1 MTVDLN
7 NADLDTLNGLM
18 ERTPAPL
25 QPLDAVMID
34 GYLAGVSVQPR
45 IVPVTD
51 WLPGVFDL
59 EGRALPADH
68 DPAWLGRCRA
78 LIERRF
84 EVMNTDISEDSW
96 FDPVIID
103 IDHAPPV
110 SEYETPKTPAAQVL
124 GPWLA
129 GFLHALD
136 RFPEVMARGDDEA
149 AALVTQLVGLLS
161 GEHATDV
168 NRSVDALVRTV
179 VALWME
185 TEDQRYHVD
194 TIRRSLPKVGRNEP
208 CPCGS
213 GRKYKACHGAPT
225 S

>member
-7 NADLDTLNGLM
+7 NADLEALTALM
-18 ERTPAPL
+18 EHTPAPL

-45 IVPVTD
+45 IVTVAE

-59 EGRALPADH
+59 EGRTLPPDH
-68 DPAWLGRCRA
+68 DPAWLARCRA

-96 FDPVIID
+96 FDPVIVD
-103 IDHAPPV
+103 IDHMPPV
-110 SEYETPKTPAAQVL
+110 SEYEIPTTPAAQVL

-136 RFPEVMARGDDEA
+136 RFPELTAKGDDA
-149 AALVTQLVGLLS
+149 ASGLVTLLVSLQS
-161 GEHATDV
+161 GHDAQDI
-168 NRSVDALVRTV
+168 NRSVDTLVRTV
-179 VALWME
+179 VALWMD

-194 TIRRSLPKVGRNEP
+194 TIRRSVPKVGRNEP

-213 GRKYKACHGAPT
+213 GRKYKSCHGAP
-225 S
+225 SS